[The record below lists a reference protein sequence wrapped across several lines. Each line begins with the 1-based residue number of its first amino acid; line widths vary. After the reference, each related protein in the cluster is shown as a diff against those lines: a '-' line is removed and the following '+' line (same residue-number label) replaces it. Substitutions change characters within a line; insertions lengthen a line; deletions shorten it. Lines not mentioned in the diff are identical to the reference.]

1 MDQYDI
7 IFIGYPI
14 WWYQMPMI
22 LYTFFDEYD
31 LSGKTIIPF
40 NTHEGSGD
48 SGTYQDIQ
56 KLEPNATVLDGL
68 AIRGGN
74 MSGNQS
80 DTVRSFLEGLG
91 LE

>member
-1 MDQYDI
+1 
-7 IFIGYPI
+7 
-14 WWYQMPMI
+14 MPMI

-48 SGTYQDIQ
+48 GGTYQDIQ

-68 AIRGGN
+68 AVRGGN
-74 MSGNQS
+74 MNGDQS
-80 DTVRSFLEGLG
+80 EVVRNFLEGLG
-91 LE
+91 F